1 MFSWSGG
8 TLFSEG
14 ILFRLLLVPDTRTA
28 LKNIISHF
36 FFFAK
41 RFGGRFIL
49 WPLWWWWE
57 RVGLGRGGGLNTFYI
72 CLCPRAWYLYDH
84 WFKTL
89 FLFLFLKKFKR
100 WRGEFLSG
108 EGDSRV
114 PIRTWQVARG
124 FPKRFPVISQKVA
137 QSLVK
142 KQSKVA
148 QKLLQK
154 NKNFFWSDTDTCK
167 LHNKSSISRTNLE
180 QGAYIHQ
187 PTAWPVPDACAQ
199 PYDHADET

>member
-1 MFSWSGG
+1 MLQKTLQSGANTFESHMIFQCLIEQEYRNALMFSWSGG

-41 RFGGRFIL
+41 RFGGRFSL
-49 WPLWWWWE
+49 WRLWWWWE
-57 RVGLGRGGGLNTFYI
+57 RVGLGEGGGLNTFYI

-100 WRGEFLSG
+100 WRG
-108 EGDSRV
+108 
-114 PIRTWQVARG
+114 W
-124 FPKRFPVISQKVA
+124 IS
-137 QSLVK
+137 
-142 KQSKVA
+142 
-148 QKLLQK
+148 
-154 NKNFFWSDTDTCK
+154 FW
-167 LHNKSSISRTNLE
+167 RRWF
-180 QGAYIHQ
+180 QG
-187 PTAWPVPDACAQ
+187 PD
-199 PYDHADET
+199 